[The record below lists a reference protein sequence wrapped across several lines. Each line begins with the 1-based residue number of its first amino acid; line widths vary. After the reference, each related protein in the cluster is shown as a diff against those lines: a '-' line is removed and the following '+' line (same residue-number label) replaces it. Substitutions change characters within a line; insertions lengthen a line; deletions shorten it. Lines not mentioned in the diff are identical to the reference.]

1 MWSDVF
7 WRGSVIK
14 ARWGEEQSR
23 EPICANRSLS

>member
-7 WRGSVIK
+7 WRVAVIK
-14 ARWGEEQSR
+14 ARWDEVLSG